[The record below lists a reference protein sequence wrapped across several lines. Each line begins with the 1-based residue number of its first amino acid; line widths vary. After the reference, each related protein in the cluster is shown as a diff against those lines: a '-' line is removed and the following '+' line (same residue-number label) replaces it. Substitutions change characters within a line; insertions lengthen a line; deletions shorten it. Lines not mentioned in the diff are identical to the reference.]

1 MSRVLSITLTALMV
15 LALCE
20 SAEAQTPPAGQQ
32 PAAQPGAAT
41 GQPTQPS
48 GETKER
54 NTTFDYFIAFF
65 GVALV
70 MVVVCYP
77 SRRY

>member
-1 MSRVLSITLTALMV
+1 MRRLLSIMLTALLLLV
-15 LALCE
+15 PA
-20 SAEAQTPPAGQQ
+20 APVEAQTPPAGQQ
-32 PAAQPGAAT
+32 PAAQPGAPP
-41 GQPTQPS
+41 GQQPPAS

-65 GVALV
+65 GAALV

>member
-1 MSRVLSITLTALMV
+1 MLAMLML
-15 LALCE
+15 LALC
-20 SAEAQTPPAGQQ
+20 APVEAQTPPAGQQ
-32 PAAQPGAAT
+32 PAAQPGAAP
-41 GQPTQPS
+41 GQQTPS

>member
-1 MSRVLSITLTALMV
+1 MV

-20 SAEAQTPPAGQQ
+20 PAEAQTPSAGQQ
-32 PAAQPGAAT
+32 PAAQPGAAP
-41 GQPTQPS
+41 GQQTQPN

-65 GVALV
+65 GAALV